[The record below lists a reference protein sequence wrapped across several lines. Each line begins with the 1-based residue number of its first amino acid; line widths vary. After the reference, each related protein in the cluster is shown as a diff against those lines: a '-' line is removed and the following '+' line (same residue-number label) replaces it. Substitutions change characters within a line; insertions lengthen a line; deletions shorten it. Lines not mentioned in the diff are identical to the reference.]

1 MPLPVWSFLAV
12 TTPLVLSP
20 GATTA
25 VVLRNSIGGGAR
37 AGFFTA
43 LGANSGSI
51 SFGLLT
57 AFGFALALQQWP
69 SVWLV
74 MRWAGVAYLSW
85 LGLQSLSR
93 VFRRRTAKGQAPKVL
108 PLDPWRSFRSG
119 YLTNVLNPSLAAFYL
134 VVVPQFVP
142 RDAPFVRSVLTLTL
156 THVSLAFPWHLA
168 WAYAGSTLARVL
180 SRRGPRQVLDALTGI
195 ALIWLAVLIA
205 IR

>member
-1 MPLPVWSFLAV
+1 MPVWSFIAV
-12 TTPLVLSP
+12 TAPLVLSP

-25 VVLRNSIGGGAR
+25 VVLRNSIGGGGR
-37 AGFFTA
+37 
-43 LGANSGSI
+43 
-51 SFGLLT
+51 
-57 AFGFALALQQWP
+57 
-69 SVWLV
+69 
-74 MRWAGVAYLSW
+74 AGVAYLSY

-93 VFRRRTAKGQAPKVL
+93 VVHRRSAGGQAPNEL

-142 RDAPFVRSVLTLTL
+142 REASFARSVLTLTSI
-156 THVSLAFPWHLA
+156 HVSIAFPWHLA

-195 ALIWLAVLIA
+195 ALLWLAVLIA